1 VWHSNEWYAV
11 NRFSSGCKYSD
22 LIFRFRVEP
31 KINFRSLAS
40 TNPTSLSI
48 FYDIGPLVK
57 PIQTLQHFFSVGP
70 DIKPPLVQLP
80 LFDYCPRSPTTTIL
94 VNLFVCEN
102 SLINWIPVNESWFL
116 ICQPSVQHLEED
128 LLSVL
133 VVLRLA
139 RANLFRPVKLKPE
152 TI

>member
-1 VWHSNEWYAV
+1 VWHSYEWYAV
-11 NRFSSGCKYSD
+11 NRFSSCCKYSD
-22 LIFRFRVEP
+22 IIFRFCVKA

-57 PIQTLQHFFSVGP
+57 LIQTLQHFFSVGP

-80 LFDYCPRSPTTTIL
+80 LLDYWPRSPTTTIL
-94 VNLFVCEN
+94 VYLFVCEN
-102 SLINWIPVNESWFL
+102 SLINWIPVYKSWLF
-116 ICQPSVQHLEED
+116 ICQPSVQHLEKD
-128 LLSVL
+128 LLGVL
-133 VVLRLA
+133 VVLRLT
-139 RANLFRPVKLKPE
+139 RANLFRPIKLKPE